1 MLCILLVKN
10 LKKVV
15 FTEKAP
21 KPIGPYSQAV
31 CVNGWLFISGQIPID
46 PATGEFVKGDFKAQV
61 ERVLENIKAIV
72 EAAGGTLD
80 NIVKVTVFLRD
91 ITKFAE
97 FNEVYSRYF
106 PSNPPARSAIGVA
119 ALPRGAEVEVEAIA
133 YIGQCK

>member
-91 ITKFAE
+91 IAKFAE

>member
-80 NIVKVTVFLRD
+80 NIVKVTVFLKD
-91 ITKFAE
+91 MTKFAE

>member
-91 ITKFAE
+91 IAKFAE

-119 ALPRGAEVEVEAIA
+119 ALPRGAEVEVEVIA

>member
-80 NIVKVTVFLRD
+80 NVVKVTVFLRD

>member
-21 KPIGPYSQAV
+21 KPIGPYSQAI

>member
-1 MLCILLVKN
+1 M
-10 LKKVV
+10 KKVV

-80 NIVKVTVFLRD
+80 NIVKVTVFLKD
-91 ITKFAE
+91 MTKFAE

-119 ALPRGAEVEVEAIA
+119 ALPRDAEVEVEAIA